1 MMRVY
6 LVRHG
11 QTHANA
17 QKRFAG
23 HWDVALTEKGEAQAA
38 EVAEKLKDVCFAKAV
53 SSDLQRARITA
64 ETILKNQPELALAIN
79 PEFREMNFGSWEE
92 KTFVEIG
99 EAEPLLLKQWFDDY
113 KAFEVPQGESVQALY
128 NRVVAAYEAYIA
140 DGDKEAHVN
149 YLIVAHGG
157 VIQSLLSYLCYG
169 DLSGYWRFKID
180 NCKVNCIEYVMGM
193 PIVRAINQ

>member
-6 LVRHG
+6 LIRHG

-38 EVAEKLKDVCFAKAV
+38 AVAEKLKDVNFTKAV
-53 SSDLQRARITA
+53 ASDLQRARITA
-64 ETILKNQPELALAIN
+64 ETILKHQPELPLAIN

-92 KTFVEIG
+92 KTFVEIA
-99 EAEPLLLKQWFDDY
+99 EAEPVLLKQWFDDY

-140 DGDKEAHVN
+140 DGDKEA
-149 YLIVAHGG
+149 
-157 VIQSLLSYLCYG
+157 QSLLSYLCYG

-180 NCKVNCIEYVMGM
+180 NCKINCIEYVMGM